1 MNQLKELLLVYREK
15 NPTDKSI
22 KDDSINNQLDN
33 LFLDVCDNNLSLA
46 KIRKIKSSLILLDF
60 SEPPKCH
67 CGNELDFVSTD
78 KATYKSPFGGWREFC
93 SSKCSRTSSVVVE
106 RRKQTTKER
115 FGEDSW
121 AKTDVGKKAMSG
133 KWDQEKKDSYNEK
146 AKKTALEKYGVEHY
160 SKTSEYLERRT
171 KTCLERYGVENC
183 FQDVDKIKQ
192 KSIEKN
198 GYYGWFSSEDGKLY
212 NKNNNPA
219 FDPLIKD
226 KRRLTYYTNR
236 TEVNP
241 KFIEAVYTRN
251 KELFAETIEEISI
264 RVGES
269 RKNIAKDIGIS
280 YENLNYYMRTYDME
294 DRFLNIG
301 KGSSYGEIEVYEF
314 VKSLCPDA
322 KRTNTTILKPKHLDI
337 YVESKNLAIEY
348 DGIYHHS
355 VFSGGK
361 DKRYHIEKTNN
372 CERQGIKLLHIFDT
386 EWEDEVKQDIW
397 KSIITNSLGK
407 TPNKIFAR
415 KCKFKKINAK
425 VARRFF
431 DENHLSGFCKATYH
445 FGLFFENELVSAI
458 SIGKCRT
465 EETDNLE
472 IIRFASL
479 KYHNVIGALS
489 KLIKNSGIENLMSFA
504 DRRISSTI
512 NSCYEK
518 LFETCSV
525 TEPNWFAYDKKNYI
539 LRSRWSFTTEKL
551 SKELSKFDSEKT
563 VEENLFDNNYDKIY
577 DSGNL
582 KFVGLK

>member
-1 MNQLKELLLVYREK
+1 MDLR
-15 NPTDKSI
+15 
-22 KDDSINNQLDN
+22 
-33 LFLDVCDNNLSLA
+33 
-46 KIRKIKSSLILLDF
+46 
-60 SEPPKCH
+60 EPPKCH
-67 CGNELDFVSTD
+67 CGNELEFVSTD
-78 KATYKSPFGGWREFC
+78 KATYKSSFGGWREFC
-93 SSKCSRTSSVVVE
+93 SAKCSRTSSVVVE

-121 AKTDVGKKAMSG
+121 AKTDLGKNTMSG
-133 KWDQEKKDSYNEK
+133 KWEQSKKDAYNEK
-146 AKKTALEKYGVEHY
+146 AKKTSLEKYGVEHY
-160 SKTSEYLERRT
+160 SKTEEYLQKRT

-183 FQDVDKIKQ
+183 FQNVDKIRE

-226 KRRLTYYTNR
+226 KRRLSYYSNR

-251 KELFAETIEEISI
+251 KELFIKTIEDISN

-280 YENLNYYMRTYDME
+280 YENLNYYMRTYEME
-294 DRFLNIG
+294 DRFLNVG

-322 KRTNTTILKPKHLDI
+322 KRTNKTILKPKHLDI
-337 YVESKNLAIEY
+337 YVESKKLGIEY
-348 DGIYHHS
+348 NWIYHHS
-355 VFSGGK
+355 VFSWGK
-361 DKRYHIEKTNN
+361 DKHYHIEKTNN
-372 CERQGIKLLHIFDT
+372 CELQGIKLLHIFET
-386 EWEDEVKQDIW
+386 EWKDEVKQDIW

-415 KCKFKKINAK
+415 KCIFKKIPSK
-425 VARRFF
+425 VARKFF
-431 DENHLSGFCKATYH
+431 DENHLAGFCKATYH
-445 FGLFFENELVSAI
+445 FGLFFENKLVSAI
-458 SIGKCRT
+458 SIGECRT
-465 EETDNLE
+465 EKTENLE

-479 KYHNVIGALS
+479 KYHNVVGSLS
-489 KLIKNSGIENLMSFA
+489 KLIKNSGIRNLMSFA
-504 DRRISSTI
+504 DRRISSTV
-512 NSCYEK
+512 NSCYEHIFK
-518 LFETCSV
+518 TCSI
-525 TEPNWFAYDKKNYI
+525 TEPNWFGYNKKDYI
-539 LRSRWSFTTEKL
+539 LKSRWNFTIEKF
-551 SKELSKFDSEKT
+551 SDEITNFDHSKT
-563 VEENLFDNNYDKIY
+563 VEENMYDNNYDKIY